1 MRQSYK
7 FTKTL
12 TVLLLSLLL
21 VLAGCSSVT
30 TKSDTAAPAATT
42 TETEGE
48 TTAEPTTTG
57 TPVDIELLAM
67 TSQESDVNI
76 IRDQLTKNGFNVKL
90 NLQPD
95 YGSFKSQQD
104 AGNYDIALSSWTTV
118 TGNPDYA
125 VRSLFKTG
133 GDYSILADSEIDSL
147 IDKAAMESPE
157 DYVATYKE
165 LEQKL
170 VFDNAYI
177 APLYISLKSQAIN
190 KEILNPESVR
200 LSKSRALAWEDI
212 SFNDTAKNATDPLLI
227 TQAMST
233 LTSLDP
239 IKGNDGSINTI
250 NTNMYVRLINLT
262 DDDKI
267 TSDGSLSRNF
277 SIADGN
283 SDYYFI
289 LRDDINFAKVE
300 GDKAVDTGERVGADD
315 VIFSLDRAKNKDSVP
330 DHRTYSLHEHIG
342 TVEAVKDLA
351 SLDSAQ
357 AASGGT
363 IREALEA
370 GLEAPISELVEDKTQ
385 ADNAAG
391 KYQVVKL
398 TTTEPFPQVLN
409 YLGHQSAGIV
419 SKKQVENINTYDVA
433 KFDVTKDIP
442 YGDQNTVTEGAA
454 YDNTLYAS
462 GPYILTKKND
472 YDAKFVKNPA
482 YMPGTENE
490 PNISSIDVRFIADA
504 DSALAALRS
513 GEIYSYYGVPETK
526 FSVVEGDS
534 KLQLQTLESNGVT
547 YLLFNTAENRP
558 VGTSADLRKAVLYSI
573 NQDEILQFYEGNKI
587 KAASTV
593 SPLVDTGNVLTADP
607 AKVKEFLAA
616 YEASK

>member
-1 MRQSYK
+1 MRQTFK

-12 TVLLLSLLL
+12 TVLLLALLL

-30 TKSDTAAPAATT
+30 TKSDTAAPAAETK
-42 TETEGE
+42 TEGEE
-48 TTAEPTTTG
+48 TTAETTTPSA
-57 TPVDIELLAM
+57 PVDIELLAQ

-95 YGSFKSQQD
+95 YGSFKAQED
-104 AGNYDIALSSWTTV
+104 AGNYDIALSGWTTV

-133 GDYSILADSEIDSL
+133 GDYSIMSDPEIDEL
-147 IDKAAMESPE
+147 IDKAAAQSPE
-157 DYVATYKE
+157 DYVDTYKQ

-177 APLYISLKSQAIN
+177 APLYISYKSQAIN
-190 KEILNPESVR
+190 KDILKPDSVR

-212 SFNDTAKNATDPLLI
+212 EFNDASKNAKDPLVL
-227 TQAMST
+227 TQTTST

-239 IKGNDGSINTI
+239 IKGNDGSINTL

-277 SIADGN
+277 TIADGN
-283 SDYYFI
+283 SEYYFI

-300 GDKAVDTGERVGADD
+300 DGKAVDTGERVGADD
-315 VIFSLDRAKNKDSVP
+315 VIFALDRAKNKDSVP
-330 DHRTYSLHEHIG
+330 DHRTYSLHEHIKTVEEVTDLSALDSVKTSDGG
-342 TVEAVKDLA
+342 TV
-351 SLDSAQ
+351 
-357 AASGGT
+357 
-363 IREALEA
+363 REALEK
-370 GLEAPISELVEDKTQ
+370 GLDAPISELVADKKQ

-419 SKKQVENINTYDVA
+419 SKKQVESINTYDVA

-442 YGDQNTVTEGAA
+442 YGDQNTVTEGAS

-462 GPYILTKKND
+462 GPYILITKND
-472 YDAKFVKNPA
+472 YEAKFAKNPA
-482 YMPGTENE
+482 YQPGTENE
-490 PNISSIDVRFIADA
+490 PNISNISVRFIADA
-504 DSALAALRS
+504 DSGLAALRS
-513 GEIYSYYGVPETK
+513 GEIYSYYSVPETK
-526 FSVVEGDS
+526 YSVVEGDA
-534 KLQLQTLESNGVT
+534 KLQLQKIPSNGVS
-547 YLLFNTAENRP
+547 YLLFNTADNRP

-573 NQDEILQFYEGNKI
+573 NQDEILQFYEGNKL

-607 AKVKEFLAA
+607 AKVKESLAA